1 MLYLLD
7 GEIWARLL
15 DAARRVSISAYLRR
29 AIITGLFQELRAREL
44 AEVERGQDVSSGSAG
59 VALTAR

>member
-29 AIITGLFQELRAREL
+29 DYPQYLTGLIQDLRAREL
-44 AEVERGQDVSSGSAG
+44 FRS
-59 VALTAR
+59 